1 MIFIKRLKNSI
12 QIKNV
17 KTVFNNMIPDT
28 LSNKKLNSIVAG
40 TFIGGRNLNI
50 SFVFITQS
58 FFPVVKIIRLNSTHF
73 IISSDIDF
81 KDFINLYKK
90 CPVKLF
96 FYLLM
101 LFLYQIILYVSERI
115 F

>member
-1 MIFIKRLKNSI
+1 
-12 QIKNV
+12 
-17 KTVFNNMIPDT
+17 MIPDT
-28 LSNKKLNSIVAG
+28 LSKKKLNSIVAG

-58 FFPVVKIIRLNSTHF
+58 FFPVVRIIRLNSTHF

>member
-1 MIFIKRLKNSI
+1 
-12 QIKNV
+12 
-17 KTVFNNMIPDT
+17 MIPDT

-50 SFVFITQS
+50 SFVFITQF
-58 FFPVVKIIRLNSTHF
+58 FFPVVKTIRRNSTHF

-96 FYLLM
+96 CYLLM
-101 LFLYQIILYVSERI
+101 LLFLYQIILYVSERI

>member
-1 MIFIKRLKNSI
+1 
-12 QIKNV
+12 
-17 KTVFNNMIPDT
+17 MIPDT

-81 KDFINLYKK
+81 KDLINLYKK

>member
-1 MIFIKRLKNSI
+1 
-12 QIKNV
+12 
-17 KTVFNNMIPDT
+17 MIPDT

-50 SFVFITQS
+50 FFVFITQS
-58 FFPVVKIIRLNSTHF
+58 FFPVVKIIRLNSTDF
-73 IISSDIDF
+73 IILSDIDF

-96 FYLLM
+96 CYLLM
-101 LFLYQIILYVSERI
+101 LLFLYQIILYVSERI

>member
-1 MIFIKRLKNSI
+1 
-12 QIKNV
+12 
-17 KTVFNNMIPDT
+17 MIPDT

-96 FYLLM
+96 FLFIDAILVSDNPLRFRKNLLEK
-101 LFLYQIILYVSERI
+101 I
-115 F
+115 

>member
-1 MIFIKRLKNSI
+1 
-12 QIKNV
+12 
-17 KTVFNNMIPDT
+17 MIPDT

-50 SFVFITQS
+50 SFVFITQF
-58 FFPVVKIIRLNSTHF
+58 FFPVVKTTRRNSTHF

-96 FYLLM
+96 CYLLM
-101 LFLYQIILYVSERI
+101 LLFLYQIILYVSERI